1 MVSETVVLETILAQK
16 DILSDLTDN
25 EQQVL
30 VDELETKLTKK
41 VELEIYNVNL
51 STFYDIAEKNGTAA
65 QYKDQAVP
73 KDVWIHSGVTL
84 NDKGWQME
92 CKWKA

>member
-30 VDELETKLTKK
+30 VD
-41 VELEIYNVNL
+41 
-51 STFYDIAEKNGTAA
+51 
-65 QYKDQAVP
+65 
-73 KDVWIHSGVTL
+73 
-84 NDKGWQME
+84 
-92 CKWKA
+92 